1 MAGKVTN
8 RAPEFSTVNM
18 QPIERRWDA
27 AKTTGSFT
35 CLLCRRRA
43 RTLGGLA
50 RRVLKGHGREAK
62 EAYRRGEWV
71 MATATGTGTSGAQPQ
86 SLFDAIDTLAAE
98 QKAELE
104 GLANAIPLPPM
115 PPMPAEAE
123 IAGQKDATSIPGAA
137 LTPA

>member
-1 MAGKVTN
+1 M
-8 RAPEFSTVNM
+8 
-18 QPIERRWDA
+18 ERENA

-35 CLLCRRRA
+35 CLLCDRGA

-50 RRVLKGHGREAK
+50 RHVLKGHGKDARR
-62 EAYRRGEWV
+62 AYQKGGWV
-71 MATATGTGTSGAQPQ
+71 MAAATGTGTSGAQPQ

-137 LTPA
+137 LTPAATTPATD